1 MRFMRNISP
10 VGALADFRAVWSY
23 NPHRWPVLALAI
35 LISGGILSVFI
46 PKSERIP
53 EGKPKIT
60 YVSTFEEGRSEA
72 EIRAAN
78 VENQKR
84 MDELAAYEAKLE
96 EERKDIYR
104 SLGRMSGMDVEKME
118 REIKEQEA
126 ADKAAKE
133 AAEKKAEAQPVAAG
147 E

>member
-10 VGALADFRAVWSY
+10 VGALADFRAVWSH
-23 NPHRWPVLALAI
+23 NPHRWPVLAIAI
-35 LISGGILSVFI
+35 LITTGVLSVFI

-53 EGKPKIT
+53 EEKPKIT
-60 YVSTFEEGRSEA
+60 YISTFDEGRSEA

-78 VENQKR
+78 IENQKR

-126 ADKAAKE
+126 AEKAAEE
-133 AAEKKAEAQPVAAG
+133 AAAKKAEAQPVAAG